1 MIGIQ
6 ESKTI
11 NSQLSE
17 RYNYISHSKN
27 KIVKVK
33 PIKFRNA
40 VCKIKLEKIKK
51 AICDRLLSIPNQK
64 KGNHK

>member
-1 MIGIQ
+1 MFVEFLRASGDAQ
-6 ESKTI
+6 NT
-11 NSQLSE
+11 
-17 RYNYISHSKN
+17 YHGNYFSLY
-27 KIVKVK
+27 
-33 PIKFRNA
+33 A